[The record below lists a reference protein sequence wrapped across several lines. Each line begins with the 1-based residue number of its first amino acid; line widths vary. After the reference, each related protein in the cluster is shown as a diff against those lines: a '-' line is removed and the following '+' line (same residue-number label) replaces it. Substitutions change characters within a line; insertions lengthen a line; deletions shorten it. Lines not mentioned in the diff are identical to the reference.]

1 MDSRP
6 DCPHPRIKCGTG
18 SNLPPQTGEGTLG
31 CLPAQERRERGPPC
45 PFARGVAARQGAPVP
60 TARGCPPYVTVIP
73 ASERESRGS
82 GEMDSRPRIKSCPR
96 LRSGSGTGCTGVTV
110 DMSCRDGEYPPPF
123 PAPRNR
129 LECKSGSCTKEDGTI
144 GTLTLT
150 KYPCHLLLSHT
161 RQLTLSSV
169 HAYKPSSTAALPGAL
184 RKPAH
189 CSTNVG
195 FVSRI
200 CKKVVRI

>member
-18 SNLPPQTGEGTLG
+18 SNLPPQTGEGILG

-82 GEMDSRPRIKSCPR
+82 GEMGLPSPH
-96 LRSGSGTGCTGVTV
+96 
-110 DMSCRDGEYPPPF
+110 PF
-123 PAPRNR
+123 PATSNR
-129 LECKSGSCTKEDGTI
+129 LECKSGSCAKEACTI
-144 GTLTLT
+144 GTSTLT

-169 HAYKPSSTAALPGAL
+169 HACKPSSTAALPGAL